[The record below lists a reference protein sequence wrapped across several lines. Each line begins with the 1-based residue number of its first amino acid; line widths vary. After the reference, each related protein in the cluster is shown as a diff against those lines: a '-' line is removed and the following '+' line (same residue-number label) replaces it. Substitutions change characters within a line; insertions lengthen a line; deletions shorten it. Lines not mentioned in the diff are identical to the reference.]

1 MKEVFDVVTGMLCL
15 LAFVYAAWM
24 FTEVALGHP
33 TLEDIADKKTIFALI
48 VIGATLITGF
58 VGTVQYF
65 GAWGIFWS
73 IVIYAGWMFIVQKIK
88 KAGDFI

>member
-1 MKEVFDVVTGMLCL
+1 MQAAFDAVTGILCV

-24 FTEVALGHP
+24 LTEVALGHP
-33 TLEDIADKKTIFALI
+33 TLEDIADKETIFALI

-58 VGTVQYF
+58 VGTVQNF
-65 GAWGIFWS
+65 GGWGIFWS
-73 IVIYAGWMFIVQKIK
+73 IVIYATWMFLVQKIK